1 MAAFMC
7 MDVSRTKKS
16 SFNRDFRDERL
27 YYEFIFNAQEIG
39 YDYFGS

>member
-1 MAAFMC
+1 MIK
-7 MDVSRTKKS
+7 DDGKS
-16 SFNRDFRDERL
+16 VTEESEYRLL